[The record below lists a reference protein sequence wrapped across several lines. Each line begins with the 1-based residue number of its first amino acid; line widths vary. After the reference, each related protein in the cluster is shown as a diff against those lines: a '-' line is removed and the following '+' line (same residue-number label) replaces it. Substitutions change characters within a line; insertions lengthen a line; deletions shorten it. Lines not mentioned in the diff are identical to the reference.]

1 MQIDLTLLLQILLY
15 ILLIA
20 LIIIFIILGIKAIN
34 MLTKV
39 DKVIDDVEDRIH
51 KTDSMFS
58 LIDRV
63 TDYTSSISDRVIGGI
78 FNLVSS
84 IFKKK
89 GNDKH
94 E

>member
-1 MQIDLTLLLQILLY
+1 MQIDLTLFLQILVY

-20 LIIIFIILGIKAIN
+20 LIIIFIILGIKVIN
-34 MLTKV
+34 MLSKV

-51 KTDSMFS
+51 KTDNMFS

-63 TDYTSSISDRVIGGI
+63 TDYTSNISDKVIGGI
-78 FNLVSS
+78 FNFVSS

-89 GNDKH
+89 GNDKY